1 MAGKKILTQFAL
13 PVGSTSGSFGNGTA
27 GQVLTTGGNAASMYW
42 ANAGGGVAC
51 QKFTLTW
58 RNANDQLF
66 TGSARGDGASGK
78 FAFVGSD
85 NWTNTDVIRFTHDL
99 GTGYLSVSIMDVNN
113 VYGGGAN
120 TYVDMGNDIIAKYV
134 GDNITEIDFGQGGDP
149 DNGSVFKIVFIGQ
162 AD

>member
-13 PVGSTSGSFGNGTA
+13 PVGSTSGTVGNGTA
-27 GQVLTTGGNAASMYW
+27 GQVLTTGGSSASMYW

-113 VYGGGAN
+113 VYNGGAN
-120 TYVDMGNDIIAKYV
+120 TYVDMGNDVIAKYV
-134 GDNITEIDFGQGGDP
+134 GDDITEIDFGQGSSP
-149 DNGSVFKIVFIGQ
+149 SNGNVFKIVFIGQ

>member
-13 PVGSTSGSFGNGTA
+13 PVGSTSGDFGNGTA
-27 GQVLTTGGNAASMYW
+27 GQVLTTGGSSASMYW

-120 TYVDMGNDIIAKYV
+120 TYVDMGNDVIAKYV
-134 GDNITEIDFGQGGDP
+134 GNDITEIDFGQSSSP
-149 DNGSVFKIVFIGQ
+149 SNGNVFKIVFIGQ
-162 AD
+162 ED